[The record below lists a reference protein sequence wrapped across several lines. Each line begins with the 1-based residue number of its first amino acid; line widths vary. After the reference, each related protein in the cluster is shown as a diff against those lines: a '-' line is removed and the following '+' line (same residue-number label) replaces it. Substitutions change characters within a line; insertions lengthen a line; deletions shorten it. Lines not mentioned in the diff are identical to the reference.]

1 MKQELAFSL
10 PLVYRLHRFASVR
23 GFKKIRQMRGRMTQE
38 EFIFN
43 NKITDTDFLIE
54 TFFELFPSYKT
65 EKSKIVSAWNFL
77 LEKTR
82 GLMRSC
88 GRPYFLHPMRVASII
103 AQNNLDAD
111 SVISGLF
118 HNILTVDNVSS
129 EEIEKQF
136 GRDVATIIQGTAKI
150 SSLPIYSAQGGGR
163 KTLQQADA
171 IRKMLFAMVGDVRVI
186 IVKLADRLDR
196 LRNLK
201 GFDEKTRRAV
211 AFEAID
217 IWAPLADR
225 LGMSSEKNELEDL
238 SLKYSNPDVFAQ
250 IKAIVAQKKNER
262 SGYLKRAVNEIQSA
276 AEKAGIEISVS
287 SRAKHFYSIYQKM
300 RKRNKEASEL
310 FDLLALRILCKTA
323 GECYTILGLV
333 HNLWKP
339 LEGRFKDYIAM
350 PKSNGYQ
357 SLHTT
362 VICHGK
368 PLEIQIRTREMHN
381 VAEHGVASH
390 WLYKKGTNRDLVD
403 VKNLSIFNRLQK
415 LCDEHSADENFF
427 NEVKNEL
434 LGDEIVVFTPKG
446 DVIRLPLN
454 STAIDFAYA
463 IHSEIGEKIVGAKAN
478 GKIIPLGTPLENTQI
493 IEVITNPQAHPVE
506 GWLKFAKTSKARQK
520 IRAWLSANDANYESK
535 NSSDA
540 KEGAK
545 NANAPAQK
553 FSHKKGT
560 NPNNPPSHHSGKIR
574 VEDSKDFLVSLAKCC
589 NPKYPDAICGYVSRT
604 RGITVHRANC
614 LTYLRI
620 PNLEKRSV
628 KVEWE
633 KE

>member
-1 MKQELAFSL
+1 
-10 PLVYRLHRFASVR
+10 
-23 GFKKIRQMRGRMTQE
+23 MTQE

-43 NKITDTDFLIE
+43 NEITDTDFLIE
-54 TFFELFPSYKT
+54 SFFTFFPSYKT
-65 EKSKIVSAWNFL
+65 DKAKITSAWNFL

-82 GLMRSC
+82 GLTRSC
-88 GRPYFLHPMRVASII
+88 SRPYFLHPMRVASII
-103 AQNNLDAD
+103 AQNNLDSD

-118 HNILTVDNVSS
+118 HNILSVDEVTI
-129 EEIEKQF
+129 EEIETQF
-136 GRDVATIIQGTAKI
+136 GHDVAAIIQGTAKI
-150 SSLPIYSAQGGGR
+150 TALPISSAQDGGR
-163 KTLQQADA
+163 KTLQQADS

-201 GFDEKTRRAV
+201 GFDEKTKRAV

-262 SGYLKRAVNEIQSA
+262 AGYLEQAVKEIQA
-276 AEKAGIEISVS
+276 AAKNAGIEISVS

-310 FDLLALRILCKTA
+310 FDLLALRVLCKSV

-368 PLEIQIRTREMHN
+368 PLEIQIRTDEMHR

-390 WLYKKGTNRDLVD
+390 WLYKKGSSRDLVD
-403 VKNLSIFNRLQK
+403 VKNLSIFNRLRN
-415 LCDEHSADENFF
+415 LYDEHSTDENFF
-427 NEVKNEL
+427 NEFKNEL

-446 DVIRLPLN
+446 DVIRLPLG

-478 GKIIPLGTPLENTQI
+478 GKIIPLGTPLSNTQI
-493 IEVITNPQAHPVE
+493 IEVITNPKTHPVE

-520 IRAWLSANDANYESK
+520 IRAWLSANDANYETK
-535 NSSDA
+535 NASAA
-540 KEGAK
+540 KENAK
-545 NANAPAQK
+545 SESVPAQK
-553 FSHKKGT
+553 LSHKKGT
-560 NPNNPPSHHSGKIR
+560 NPNNPPLRHSGKIR
-574 VEDSKDFLVSLAKCC
+574 VENSKDFLVSLAKCC
-589 NPKYPDAICGYVSRT
+589 NPKYPDAICGYVSRA
-604 RGITVHRANC
+604 RGITVHRADC

-628 KVEWE
+628 TVEWE
-633 KE
+633 TE

>member
-1 MKQELAFSL
+1 
-10 PLVYRLHRFASVR
+10 
-23 GFKKIRQMRGRMTQE
+23 MTQE
-38 EFIFN
+38 EFVFN
-43 NKITDTDFLIE
+43 NEITDTDFLIE
-54 TFFELFPSYKT
+54 SFFEFFPSYKT
-65 EKSKIVSAWNFL
+65 ERNTILLAWNFL
-77 LEKTR
+77 LEKTS

-88 GRPYFLHPMRVASII
+88 GRPYFLHPLRAASIL
-103 AQNNLDAD
+103 AQNNLDSD
-111 SVISGLF
+111 SIVSGLF
-118 HNILTVDNVSS
+118 HNILSVEKVTV
-129 EEIEKQF
+129 EEIEKKF

-150 SSLPIYSAQGGGR
+150 TALPISSAQGGVR
-163 KTLQQADA
+163 KTLQQADS
-171 IRKMLFAMVGDVRVI
+171 IRKMLFAMVDDVRVI
-186 IVKLADRLDR
+186 LVKLADRLDR

-262 SGYLKRAVNEIQSA
+262 SGYLENAVNEIQA
-276 AEKAGIEISVS
+276 AAKNAGIEISVS

-310 FDLLALRILCKTA
+310 FDLLALRVLCKSV

-368 PLEIQIRTREMHN
+368 PLEIQIRTDEMHR

-390 WLYKKGTNRDLVD
+390 WLYKKGSSHDLVD
-403 VKNLSIFNRLQK
+403 VKNLSIFNRLRN

-427 NEVKNEL
+427 SEFKNEL
-434 LGDEIVVFTPKG
+434 LRDEIVVFTPKG
-446 DVIRLPLN
+446 DVIRLPLG

-493 IEVITNPQAHPVE
+493 IEVITNPQTHPVE

-520 IRAWLSANDANYESK
+520 IRAWLSANDVNYETK
-535 NSSDA
+535 NSSMVKA
-540 KEGAK
+540 EKSAV
-545 NANAPAQK
+545 ASSNAPAQK

-574 VEDSKDFLVSLAKCC
+574 VENSKDFLVSIAKCC
-589 NPKYPDAICGYVSRT
+589 APKYPDAICGYVSRS
-604 RGITVHRANC
+604 RGITIHRANC

>member
-1 MKQELAFSL
+1 
-10 PLVYRLHRFASVR
+10 
-23 GFKKIRQMRGRMTQE
+23 MTQE
-38 EFIFN
+38 EFVFN
-43 NKITDTDFLIE
+43 NEITDTDFLIE
-54 TFFELFPSYKT
+54 SFFEFFPSYKT
-65 EKSKIVSAWNFL
+65 ERNTIFSAWNFL
-77 LEKTR
+77 LEKTS
-82 GLMRSC
+82 GLMRTC
-88 GRPYFLHPMRVASII
+88 GRPYFLHPLRVASIL
-103 AQNNLDAD
+103 AQNNLDSD
-111 SVISGLF
+111 SIVSGLF
-118 HNILTVDNVSS
+118 HNILSVENVNV
-129 EEIEKQF
+129 EEIEKKF

-150 SSLPIYSAQGGGR
+150 TALPISSSQGGVR
-163 KTLQQADA
+163 KTLQQADS
-171 IRKMLFAMVGDVRVI
+171 IRKMLFAMVDDVRVI
-186 IVKLADRLDR
+186 LVKLADRLDR

-225 LGMSSEKNELEDL
+225 LGMSSEKNEFEDL

-262 SGYLKRAVNEIQSA
+262 SGYLEKAVNEIQA
-276 AEKAGIEISVS
+276 AAKNAGIEISVS

-310 FDLLALRILCKTA
+310 FDLLALRVLCKSV

-368 PLEIQIRTREMHN
+368 PLEIQIRTDEMHR

-390 WLYKKGTNRDLVD
+390 WLYKKGSSHDLVD
-403 VKNLSIFNRLQK
+403 VKNLSIFNRLRN

-427 NEVKNEL
+427 SEFKNEL
-434 LGDEIVVFTPKG
+434 LRDEIVVFTPKG
-446 DVIRLPLN
+446 DVIRLPLG
-454 STAIDFAYA
+454 STPIDFAYA

-493 IEVITNPQAHPVE
+493 IEVITNPQTHPVE

-520 IRAWLSANDANYESK
+520 IRAWLSANDTNYETK
-535 NSSDA
+535 NSSA
-540 KEGAK
+540 VKAEKITVASS
-545 NANAPAQK
+545 NAPAQK
-553 FSHKKGT
+553 ISHKKGT

-574 VEDSKDFLVSLAKCC
+574 VENSKDFLVSIAKCC
-589 NPKYPDAICGYVSRT
+589 SPKYPDAICGYVSRA